1 MGQQKPHAVQ
11 QGERQSFAPGLNN
24 PEHQHRLKTSWQ
36 SNSPAAKNPGVT
48 VDAKLSVSQW
58 HVLMANRQTTDWPVF
73 IKMNVAAD
81 QGKLLSSSTWHAEA
95 AHGILHPILGCHA
108 QKRLEETGGG
118 PANSCS
124 DGQSLEYVP
133 CEKLKEPGLLHL
145 TERRSL
151 QIVQKENSQA
161 VICDH
166 ELNWATRKKI
176 ST

>member
-1 MGQQKPHAVQ
+1 M
-11 QGERQSFAPGLNN
+11 
-24 PEHQHRLKTSWQ
+24 
-36 SNSPAAKNPGVT
+36 
-48 VDAKLSVSQW
+48 DAKLSVSQW

-73 IKMNVAAD
+73 IRMAAD

-176 ST
+176 CT